1 MVVQDLADSF
11 QSVFSE
17 ECSICRHILDV
28 FMGGVEFYILPLHHL
43 MLSLKLFRQGIFSPP
58 HVQCSLLIIPQ
69 HENKLTLGTY
79 FL

>member
-28 FMGGVEFYILPLHHL
+28 FMGGVEFYTLPLHHPTPP
-43 MLSLKLFRQGIFSPP
+43 KLFRQGIFSPP